1 MGDIPEEIR
10 AEVRGL
16 VSLLVHG
23 DLADMHRQGLFGKS
37 DLEVIREVLESYP
50 GEMTM
55 PPDSAFSDFDTYG
68 DEKTGTFVAD
78 FPLWF
83 DGAESDLY
91 ALIAQEEEF
100 MKRRLYVYDLRVP

>member
-1 MGDIPEEIR
+1 MGDVPEEIR
-10 AEVRGL
+10 AEVKAL
-16 VSLLVHG
+16 ISLLVRG
-23 DLADMHRQGLFGKS
+23 DIASMHRHGLFGKS

-55 PPDSAFSDFDTYG
+55 PPDSAFLDFDMYG
-68 DEKTGTFVAD
+68 DVKTGTFMAD

-83 DGAESDLY
+83 DGAESDFY
-91 ALIAQEEEF
+91 ALIAQEEKS